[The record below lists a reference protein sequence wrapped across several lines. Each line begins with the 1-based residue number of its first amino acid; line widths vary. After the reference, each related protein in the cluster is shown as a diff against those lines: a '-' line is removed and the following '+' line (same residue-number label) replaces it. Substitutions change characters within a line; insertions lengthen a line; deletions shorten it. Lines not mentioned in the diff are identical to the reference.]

1 MTRLDDTTPDLSR
14 APGIERRRTPRIE
27 VLGQV
32 HGRIVSLDA
41 RMTALDLGAGGF
53 AMETEFPVDPH
64 SEQDLQLVCPDDT
77 SIRFKAQVVY
87 CRRGRPLD
95 RPQRFVSGLK
105 FTDPPEPAGRL
116 LDQLLMVLS
125 FDLA

>member
-1 MTRLDDTTPDLSR
+1 MPVRSR
-14 APGIERRRTPRIE
+14 PPGQERRRTPRIE
-27 VLGQV
+27 VLGRV

-53 AMETEFPVDPH
+53 SMETVFPVDPDN
-64 SEQDLQLVCPDDT
+64 EQDFQLVCPDGT
-77 SIRFKAQVVY
+77 SIRFKAEVVY
-87 CRRGRPLD
+87 CRRGSSLD
-95 RPQRFVSGLK
+95 RPQRFVSGLR